1 MSPQGNSSGGRGFL
15 RLTPQGYWAEF
26 IFNRYR
32 LSVLMVPLL
41 GLSFYLATM
50 GFKSSN
56 DLEFG
61 MAVINVLPSDGKVI
75 DEGPVGCS
83 VDVCCDDFRHL
94 DIGCRLRFFV
104 LRMPGI

>member
-1 MSPQGNSSGGRGFL
+1 M
-15 RLTPQGYWAEF
+15 A
-26 IFNRYR
+26 
-32 LSVLMVPLL
+32 PLL
-41 GLSFYLATM
+41 GLSFYLVTM
-50 GFKSSN
+50 DSRSSN

-61 MAVINVLPSDGKVI
+61 VAVIDVLPSDGKVI

-94 DIGCRLRFFV
+94 DIGYRLRFFV